1 LYGKASLPSGTR
13 NPPATLASIARYCSP
28 TPAEV
33 AQWYRLASRTYTQPQ
48 LAALGIS
55 CKIQSAIAKGEGVQP
70 ARTLWRSI
78 WLAYSYAY
86 APANLASP
94 YAWATWGRFNPENQD
109 TADLLA
115 RRWAEHN
122 KKKKPQ
128 PWKRKRQSPARP
140 AGEIHPAS
148 QQFYLPPL

>member
-1 LYGKASLPSGTR
+1 M
-13 NPPATLASIARYCSP
+13 
-28 TPAEV
+28 
-33 AQWYRLASRTYTQPQ
+33 AQWYRLASRAYTQPQ

-55 CKIQSAIAKGEGVQP
+55 CKIQSAIAKGAQP
-70 ARTLWRSI
+70 ARTLWRAI

-94 YAWATWGRFNPENQD
+94 YAYATWGRFNSENQD

-122 KKKKPQ
+122 KNRKPQ
-128 PWKRKRQSPARP
+128 PWRSRRLRPRP
-140 AGEIHPAS
+140 AGELHPGS